1 MFINK
6 AYHNG
11 AMKFRVDR
19 DSLGEVNIPS
29 DAYYG
34 AFTARA
40 LKQYKVTGLKSHQ
53 LLIRA
58 YVMIKRS
65 AALANMKLK
74 KLDSKKGN
82 AIVKACD
89 EILDGS
95 LIDQFVVDA
104 INSGAGTA
112 FNMNVNEVI
121 ANKALEILGRGKGDY
136 KSVNPNDDVN
146 MSQSS
151 NDTFPTAM
159 HVAIL
164 MDLNELIPTIDKLS
178 ASLRKKA
185 KEFSTVAKVGRTH
198 LMDALPVT
206 LGAEFDAYA
215 NAVENAKR
223 AIENAKTELEY
234 VALGGTAVGT
244 GANASKGY
252 RMLAIKNLADISE
265 LNLKPAKDM
274 RYALQSR
281 FGCANASSSL
291 RNLALELIRVANDI
305 RLMASGPVAGLAEI
319 NIPAVHAGSS
329 IMPGKVNPS
338 LAESLN
344 MVCFN
349 VVGNDVSVALAVQA
363 GQFELNIMLPVMVKC
378 VLDSIDML
386 KNILPVFA
394 ENMIDGLHANK
405 EKLKTYIGKSPVLV
419 TLLAPY
425 IGYMQAAQLYKEALK
440 SGTNVRELVVRKG
453 LMSKERVDKVLSE
466 KNVLTIE

>member
-1 MFINK
+1 
-6 AYHNG
+6 
-11 AMKFRVDR
+11 MKFRVDR
-19 DSLGEVNIPS
+19 DSLGEVKIPS

-40 LKQYKVTGLKSHQ
+40 LKQYKVSGLKSHQ
-53 LLIRA
+53 NLIKA

-65 AALANMKLK
+65 ATLANIQLK

-95 LIDQFVVDA
+95 LMDQFVVDA
-104 INSGAGTA
+104 INSGGGTA

-121 ANKALEILGRGKGDY
+121 ANRTLEILGKSKGDY
-136 KSVNPNDDVN
+136 KSINPNDDVN

-159 HVAIL
+159 HLAIL
-164 MDLNELIPTIDKLS
+164 MDLNELIPTIKRLI

-185 KEFSTVAKVGRTH
+185 KEFSKVAKLGRTH
-198 LMDALPVT
+198 LMDALPIT

-215 NAVENAKR
+215 T
-223 AIENAKTELEY
+223 AIENAKQAIESARSELEY

-244 GANASKGY
+244 GANTPKGY
-252 RMLAIKNLADISE
+252 RALAIKNLTKISG

-274 RYALQSR
+274 RYSLQSR
-281 FGCANASSSL
+281 FGVANVSSSL
-291 RNLALELIRVANDI
+291 RNLALELIRIANDI
-305 RLMASGPVAGLAEI
+305 RLMSSGPIAGFSEI
-319 NIPAVHAGSS
+319 KIPAVHAGSS

-363 GQFELNIMLPVMVKC
+363 GQLELNVMLPVMAKC

-394 ENMIDGLHANK
+394 ENMIDGLEANK
-405 EKLKTYIGKSPVLV
+405 EKLESYIEKSPILV

-425 IGYMQAAQLYKEALK
+425 IGYMQAAELYKEALK
-440 SGTNVRELVVRKG
+440 NSISIRELVVKKG
-453 LMSKERVDKVLSE
+453 LMSKEKVDKVLSK
-466 KNVLTIE
+466 KNLLSID

>member
-1 MFINK
+1 ML
-6 AYHNG
+6 
-11 AMKFRVDR
+11 FR
-19 DSLGEVNIPS
+19 S
-29 DAYYG
+29 
-34 AFTARA
+34 
-40 LKQYKVTGLKSHQ
+40 
-53 LLIRA
+53 
-58 YVMIKRS
+58 
-65 AALANMKLK
+65 
-74 KLDSKKGN
+74 
-82 AIVKACD
+82 
-89 EILDGS
+89 
-95 LIDQFVVDA
+95 
-104 INSGAGTA
+104 
-112 FNMNVNEVI
+112 
-121 ANKALEILGRGKGDY
+121 
-136 KSVNPNDDVN
+136 
-146 MSQSS
+146 
-151 NDTFPTAM
+151 
-159 HVAIL
+159 
-164 MDLNELIPTIDKLS
+164 
-178 ASLRKKA
+178 
-185 KEFSTVAKVGRTH
+185 
-198 LMDALPVT
+198 
-206 LGAEFDAYA
+206 
-215 NAVENAKR
+215 
-223 AIENAKTELEY
+223 NAKTELEY

-363 GQFELNIMLPVMVKC
+363 GQFELNVMLPVMVKC

-453 LMSKERVDKVLSE
+453 LMSKEKVDKVLSE